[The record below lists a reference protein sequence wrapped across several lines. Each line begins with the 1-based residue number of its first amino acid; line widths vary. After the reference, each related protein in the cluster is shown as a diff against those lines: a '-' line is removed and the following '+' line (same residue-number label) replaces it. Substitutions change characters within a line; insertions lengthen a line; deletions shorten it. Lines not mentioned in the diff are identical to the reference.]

1 MDKPVTF
8 AICGLGN
15 RGLEAY
21 AAFQKQL
28 PEKMKITAGAD
39 PDPDRAPHCRR
50 ITACPPE
57 AALPQAKSCWPSRAL
72 RM

>member
-8 AICGLGN
+8 AICGLGI

-21 AAFQKQL
+21 AAFQKQH

-39 PDPDRAPHCRR
+39 PDPDRRAALQAN
-50 ITACPPE
+50 TACPPE

>member
-8 AICGLGN
+8 AICGLGI

-21 AAFQKQL
+21 AAFQKQH
-28 PEKMKITAGAD
+28 PETRTPTA
-39 PDPDRAPHCRR
+39 APRCRR

>member
-8 AICGLGN
+8 AICGLGI

-21 AAFQKQL
+21 AAFQKQH

-39 PDPDRAPHCRR
+39 PDPDRR
-50 ITACPPE
+50 
-57 AALPQAKSCWPSRAL
+57 AALQANYGVPS
-72 RM
+72 

>member
-8 AICGLGN
+8 AICGLGI

-21 AAFQKQL
+21 AAFQKQH
-28 PEKMKITAGAD
+28 PEKMKITA
-39 PDPDRAPHCRR
+39 APHCRR

-57 AALPQAKSCWPSRAL
+57 AVLPQAKSCWPSRAL

>member
-8 AICGLGN
+8 AICGLGI

-21 AAFQKQL
+21 AAFQKQH

-39 PDPDRAPHCRR
+39 PPRCRR

>member
-8 AICGLGN
+8 AICGLGI

-21 AAFQKQL
+21 AAFQKQH

-39 PDPDRAPHCRR
+39 PDPDRR
-50 ITACPPE
+50 
-57 AALPQAKSCWPSRAL
+57 AALQANYGVPAGSCLPQAKSCWPSRAL

>member
-8 AICGLGN
+8 AICGLGI

-21 AAFQKQL
+21 AAFQKQH

-39 PDPDRAPHCRR
+39 PDPPTINEMAYRAG
-50 ITACPPE
+50 AW
-57 AALPQAKSCWPSRAL
+57 LPDSRSW
-72 RM
+72 